1 MDPTSKRNLVVN
13 ISGPL
18 IVGVMIVPVGEK
30 SQIICW
36 CLLSFL
42 APSPKLGLLTNSFLL
57 FGQIYQHC
65 QISESGEG
73 VNKTLINLGFPY
85 PPAFG
90 TNPAPVTYGGKREKP
105 NSIGKTVNPLISG
118 VYYGSYISSRAAGHC

>member
-18 IVGVMIVPVGEK
+18 LVGVMIVPVGEK

-57 FGQIYQHC
+57 FGQIYPHG
-65 QISESGEG
+65 QISESGKG
-73 VNKTLINLGFPY
+73 VNKRLINRGFPHS
-85 PPAFG
+85 PAFG
-90 TNPAPVTYGGKREKP
+90 TNPAPVKPTAEREK
-105 NSIGKTVNPLISG
+105 NLTQLGKQ
-118 VYYGSYISSRAAGHC
+118 